1 MSLKFGTDGL
11 RGVANDEL
19 SPELVLALGR
29 AAARVVPGRE
39 FVVGRDTR
47 LSGPL
52 LQAALSAGLASEG
65 VSVADVGVLPTPGV
79 AWLSAARDVPAAM
92 ISASHNPFPDNGVK
106 LFAAGGT
113 KLSDPVE
120 RALEEE
126 LGRLVGKGGGSAM
139 AGARSPATVGPAAD
153 KPIAQK
159 PIVDGS
165 VGTIRTDPGASDEY
179 GDHLVASLEG
189 RRLDGVR
196 CVLDCASGAAS
207 RIAPSVLARLGAIV
221 TVIADA
227 PDGTNINDGCGST
240 HPEALQRAVVDAG
253 ADVGLAFDGDADR
266 MLAVDHT
273 GALVDGDHLMTM
285 FAADLHER
293 GMLAADTVVVTVMTN
308 LGMLLA
314 LEAKGIR
321 VHQTNVGD
329 RHVLEV
335 IEQGGFVLGGEQSGH
350 IIFRRLATTGDGILT
365 GLQLLDLL
373 RRRARPLAA
382 LAGEAMTRL
391 PQELVNVAVPDPGQV
406 ASAGGIWDEVAAVE
420 AELGRA
426 GRVLVRPSGTEPVV
440 RVMVEAQSADQA
452 RAAADRLCRAVRR
465 HLGDA

>member
-11 RGVANDEL
+11 RGVANAEL
-19 SPELVLALGR
+19 TPELVLALGR
-29 AAARVVPGRE
+29 AAARVVPAPE

-65 VSVADVGVLPTPGV
+65 VRVADVGVIPTPGV
-79 AWLSAARDVPAAM
+79 AWLSATRQLPAAM

-120 RALEEE
+120 RALEAE
-126 LGRLVGKGGGSAM
+126 LGRLV
-139 AGARSPATVGPAAD
+139 RDPAA
-153 KPIAQK
+153 A
-159 PIVDGS
+159 DGVPPPSPDVMAAVGAS
-165 VGTIRTDPGASDEY
+165 VGRIDPDPAAVDQY

-189 RRLDGVR
+189 RRLDGLR

-207 RIAPSVLARLGAIV
+207 RVAPAVLARSGADV
-221 TVIADA
+221 RVIADA

-240 HPEALQRAVVDAG
+240 HPEGLQRAVVAAG

-266 MLAVDHT
+266 VLAVDHT
-273 GALVDGDHLMTM
+273 GALIDGDHLMTM
-285 FAADLHER
+285 FAMDLSER
-293 GMLAADTVVVTVMTN
+293 RLLASDTVVVTVMTN

-314 LEAKGIR
+314 LEARGIR
-321 VHQTNVGD
+321 VCQTKVGD
-329 RHVLEV
+329 RHVLAA
-335 IEQGGFVLGGEQSGH
+335 IEEGGYTLGGEQSGH
-350 IIFRRLATTGDGILT
+350 IIFRQLATTGDGILT

-373 RRRARPLAA
+373 RRRDRSLAE

-391 PQELVNVAVPDPGQV
+391 PQELVSVAVSDPDRLE
-406 ASAGGIWDEVAAVE
+406 SAGAVWEEVAAVE
-420 AELGRA
+420 AELGRT
-426 GRVLVRPSGTEPVV
+426 GRVLLRASGTEPVV

-452 RAAADRLCRAVRR
+452 SAAVDRLCRAVRGQ
-465 HLGDA
+465 LGHG

>member
-29 AAARVVPGRE
+29 AAARVVPARE

-47 LSGPL
+47 RSGPL
-52 LQAALSAGLASEG
+52 LQAALAAGLASEG
-65 VSVADVGVLPTPGV
+65 VSVADAGVIPTPGL
-79 AWLSAARDVPAAM
+79 AWLSATRDLPAAM

-120 RALEEE
+120 RALEAE
-126 LGRLVGKGGGSAM
+126 LGRLVGDP
-139 AGARSPATVGPAAD
+139 ARSPAAAARSAADVKPVVGSSVGEIHADPAA
-153 KPIAQK
+153 I
-159 PIVDGS
+159 
-165 VGTIRTDPGASDEY
+165 DEY

-207 RIAPSVLARLGAIV
+207 RIAPSVMQRLGAV
-221 TVIADA
+221 VDVIANA
-227 PDGTNINDGCGST
+227 PDGANINDGCGST
-240 HPEALQRAVVDAG
+240 HPEGLQRAVVEAG

-266 MLAVDHT
+266 MLAVDHA
-273 GALVDGDHLMTM
+273 GGLVDGDHLMTL
-285 FAADLHER
+285 FAADLQER
-293 GMLAADTVVVTVMTN
+293 GLLAADTVVVTVMTN

-314 LEAKGIR
+314 LEARGIR
-321 VHQTNVGD
+321 VRQTNVGD
-329 RHVLEV
+329 RHVLEA
-335 IEQGGFVLGGEQSGH
+335 IEEGGFVLGGEQSGH

-373 RRRARPLAA
+373 RRRDRPLAA

-391 PQELVNVAVPDPGQV
+391 PQELVSVAVPDPGQL
-406 ASAGGIWDEVAAVE
+406 ASARSIWDEVAAIE
-420 AELGRA
+420 AELGRS
-426 GRVLVRPSGTEPVV
+426 GRVLLRASGTEPVV
-440 RVMVEAQSADQA
+440 RVMVEARSADQA
-452 RAAADRLCRAVRR
+452 RAAADRLSSAVRSQ
-465 HLGDA
+465 LGGG

>member
-1 MSLKFGTDGL
+1 LSLKFGTDGL

-79 AWLSAARDVPAAM
+79 AWLSAARDLPAAM

-106 LFAAGGT
+106 IFAAGGT

-120 RALEEE
+120 RDLEEE
-126 LGRLVGKGGGSAM
+126 LGRLVGERGGSVM
-139 AGARSPATVGPAAD
+139 AGAPSSAVVEPAAANRT
-153 KPIAQK
+153 KP
-159 PIVDGS
+159 VVGGS
-165 VGTIRTDPGASDEY
+165 VGTIRAEPGAVDEY

-207 RIAPSVLARLGAIV
+207 RIAPSVLTRLGAEV

-240 HPEALQRAVVDAG
+240 HPEALQQAVIEAD

-285 FAADLHER
+285 FAADLHAR
-293 GMLAADTVVVTVMTN
+293 GLLAADTVVVTVMTN

-329 RHVLEV
+329 RHVLEA

-350 IIFRRLATTGDGILT
+350 IIFRRLATTGDGVLT

-373 RRRARPLAA
+373 RRRSRPLAA

-391 PQELVNVAVPDPGQV
+391 PQELVNVAVTDPGQV
-406 ASAGGIWDEVAAVE
+406 ASAGPIWDEVAAVE

-465 HLGDA
+465 HFGDV

>member
-1 MSLKFGTDGL
+1 
-11 RGVANDEL
+11 
-19 SPELVLALGR
+19 
-29 AAARVVPGRE
+29 
-39 FVVGRDTR
+39 VG
-47 LSGPL
+47 
-52 LQAALSAGLASEG
+52 
-65 VSVADVGVLPTPGV
+65 
-79 AWLSAARDVPAAM
+79 
-92 ISASHNPFPDNGVK
+92 
-106 LFAAGGT
+106 
-113 KLSDPVE
+113 
-120 RALEEE
+120 
-126 LGRLVGKGGGSAM
+126 
-139 AGARSPATVGPAAD
+139 
-153 KPIAQK
+153 
-159 PIVDGS
+159 GS
-165 VGTIRTDPGASDEY
+165 VGTIRTEPGAVDEY
-179 GDHLVASLEG
+179 GDHLVAALEG

-207 RIAPSVLARLGAIV
+207 RIAPSVLTRLGAVV

-240 HPEALQRAVVDAG
+240 HPEGLQRAVIDAG

-285 FAADLHER
+285 FAADLQER
-293 GMLAADTVVVTVMTN
+293 GLLAADTVVVTVMTN

-314 LEAKGIR
+314 LEAKGIQ

-329 RHVLEV
+329 RHVLEA
-335 IEQGGFVLGGEQSGH
+335 IERGGFALGGEQSGH

-365 GLQLLDLL
+365 GLLLLDLL
-373 RRRARPLAA
+373 RRRSRPLAA